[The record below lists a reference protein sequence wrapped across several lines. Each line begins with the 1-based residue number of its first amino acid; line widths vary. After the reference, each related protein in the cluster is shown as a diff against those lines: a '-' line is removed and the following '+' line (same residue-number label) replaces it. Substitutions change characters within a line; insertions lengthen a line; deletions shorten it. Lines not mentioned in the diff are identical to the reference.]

1 MNPNPLEDKR
11 LLDALIALGESNP
24 DEFARQVL
32 QIFRDNRDLLV
43 DDESPLREKYNAID
57 KLRFFLEEKSEY
69 EDCAFLRDLYTDLER
84 GEAE

>member
-32 QIFRDNRDLLV
+32 QIFRDNRELLI
-43 DDESPLREKYNAID
+43 DDESPLMWKYNAID
-57 KLRFFLEEKSEY
+57 KLRLFLEKKSEY
-69 EDCAFLRDLYTDLER
+69 EDCAFLRDLYTDLGS

>member
-32 QIFRDNRDLLV
+32 QIFRDNRDLLI
-43 DDESPLREKYNAID
+43 DDESPLMWKYNAID
-57 KLRFFLEEKSEY
+57 KLRFFLEEKSVY